1 MPAIDKFSLALV
13 IAATISQ
20 PVCADA
26 PAKKVGSIFSPRPG
40 HQSIEQSLTLEEI
53 QGWRQLANSTG
64 SEKNKFRVIC
74 FSLAGGTRASL
85 AVFRVADMTVAPALA
100 QSAGGTRSV
109 TATTADIAAEKK
121 ALLAVNGGYFN
132 LSNGESTSYVVLA
145 GKVCADPSL
154 NKALTENPRLKPFLP
169 QIYNRSE
176 LRFLKKVGSKAN
188 VATAV
193 KITTH
198 NEPLPE
204 GMALVASLQA
214 GPRLLPQLTAEDEAF
229 VRTEADGRKVDSIG
243 VGRTAARTAVGLT
256 DDGYM
261 LVLAVAG
268 KGQDEFSSGLNLADL
283 AKLLK
288 KLGAVDAINF
298 DGGTSTTMVKRE
310 KDHGPYETLIGRT
323 PQTRVRSALTVGF

>member
-1 MPAIDKFSLALV
+1 MLTTIDKFALALV
-13 IAATISQ
+13 IAASIAQ
-20 PVCADA
+20 PVGADST
-26 PAKKVGSIFSPRPG
+26 KVGY
-40 HQSIEQSLTLEEI
+40 QSVGQSLTLEDI
-53 QGWRQLANSTG
+53 QGWRQLLNSAG
-64 SEKNKFRVIC
+64 GEKAKFRVAC
-74 FSLAGGTRASL
+74 FSLSGGTRASL
-85 AVFRVADMTVAPALA
+85 AIFRVADLTVAPALA
-100 QSAGGTRSV
+100 HSRGGAAKSV
-109 TATTADIAAEKK
+109 TATTAEIAAEKK

-145 GKVCADPSL
+145 GKVCADPSQ

-176 LRFLKKVGSKAN
+176 LRFLKKVGSKTTA
-188 VATAV
+188 AIAV
-193 KITTH
+193 KITAH
-198 NEPLPE
+198 NQPLPE

-214 GPRLLPQLTAEDEAF
+214 GPRILPQLTAEDEAF

-243 VGRTAARTAVGLT
+243 VGRTAARTAIGLT

-288 KLGAVDAINF
+288 NLGAVDAINF
-298 DGGTSTTMVKRE
+298 DGGTSTTMVKRKQNSGE
-310 KDHGPYETLIGRT
+310 YETLIGRT
-323 PQTRVRSALTVGF
+323 PQTRVRSALVVGY